1 MSEPSTIGPFRVIRP
16 IGIGG
21 MGEVFLAERNGE
33 LVAVKCIHPSL
44 ASDPE
49 FRNRFRR
56 EVAVSSRVRSS
67 TCAAYID
74 SDIATSSP
82 WLATEYVP
90 GLDLQQY
97 VSTNGPL
104 PEQEA
109 ITLAVGLAE
118 ALRQIHAAGIVHRDL
133 KPSNVILSPT
143 GPKVIDFGIA
153 RASEQTAFTRTGSS
167 LGSPGWM
174 APEQIRGQE
183 ISQSTD
189 MFSWGALIAFAS
201 SGSPPFGNGPPES
214 LMYKVLEEDPE
225 LSRVPDSLRNL
236 CWRALSKDPVGRPSP
251 DGALVELLG
260 PTQSVR
266 TEAAVTQRINTNW
279 ISGSLVSTT
288 TGAAPSKSKA
298 SRRKLIVPAAFA
310 FVAVL
315 LLAGVTIA
323 VRQPKPNPTSTRE
336 AQAASA
342 EASETSVTT
351 QTTQKVPVTTVSKC
365 TSSYLNEAMLSSGL
379 ASRSFLEDMVI
390 DGETVQFDK
399 TKSWV
404 VFTALSR
411 PDAVQKTENVDLIFE
426 CMNGTWKFRESLHGG
441 LRCRS
446 FFEPDVADR
455 IVEFG
460 KYLGDS
466 STSENC

>member
-1 MSEPSTIGPFRVIRP
+1 MTDPKQIGPFRIIRRL
-16 IGIGG
+16 GAGG
-21 MGEVFLAERNGE
+21 MGEVFLAERNDQ

-67 TCAAYID
+67 TCAAYVD
-74 SDIATSSP
+74 SDIAASTP

-90 GLDLQQY
+90 GVDLQQY
-97 VSTNGPL
+97 VSANGPL

-153 RASEQTAFTRTGSS
+153 RAVEQTAFTRTGSS

-183 ISQSTD
+183 ITQATD
-189 MFSWGALIAFAS
+189 MFSWGALVAFAA
-201 SGSPPFGNGPPES
+201 SGLPPFGNGPAES

-225 LSRVPDSLRNL
+225 LLRVPVSLRNL

-251 DGALVELLG
+251 DGALAELLG
-260 PTQSVR
+260 PTQSVN
-266 TEAAVTQRINTNW
+266 TEAAVTQRINANW
-279 ISGSLVSTT
+279 KNGSLVTAT
-288 TGAAPSKSKA
+288 TGAPPTKSKA
-298 SRRKLIVPAAFA
+298 THRKVIVPAAFA
-310 FVAVL
+310 LVTVL

-323 VRQPKPNPTSTRE
+323 VRQPKPNPTSTSE
-336 AQAASA
+336 AQAPSA
-342 EASETSVTT
+342 EASEASVTT
-351 QTTQKVPVTTVSKC
+351 QTTQKVPVTTASKC

-379 ASRSFLEDMVI
+379 QSRSFLEDMVI
-390 DGETVQFDK
+390 DGETVQFDQ
-399 TKSWV
+399 TNSWV
-404 VFTALSR
+404 VFTILSR
-411 PDAVQKTENVDLIFE
+411 PDAVQPTENADLIFE
-426 CMNGTWKFRESLHGG
+426 CVNGTWKFRASLHGG

-446 FFEPDVADR
+446 FFEPDVADK

-460 KYLGDS
+460 KYLGESAD
-466 STSENC
+466 ENC

>member
-1 MSEPSTIGPFRVIRP
+1 V
-16 IGIGG
+16 GG
-21 MGEVFLAERNGE
+21 MGEVFLGERNGE

-49 FRNRFRR
+49 FRDRFRR

-67 TCAAYID
+67 TCAAYVD
-74 SDIATSSP
+74 SDIAASTP

-90 GLDLQQY
+90 GLDIQQY
-97 VSTNGPL
+97 VSANGPL

-153 RASEQTAFTRTGSS
+153 RAVEQTAFTRTGSS

-183 ISQSTD
+183 ITQATD
-189 MFSWGALIAFAS
+189 MFSWGALVAFAA
-201 SGSPPFGNGPPES
+201 SGLPPFGAGPPES
-214 LMYKVLEEDPE
+214 LMYKVLEEYPE
-225 LSRVPDSLRNL
+225 LSRVPVSLRNL

-251 DGALVELLG
+251 DGALTELFG
-260 PTQSVR
+260 PTQSVN
-266 TEAAVTQRINTNW
+266 TEVAVTQRINANW
-279 ISGSLVSTT
+279 INGSLVAPT
-288 TGAAPSKSKA
+288 TGAAPTKSKA
-298 SRRKLIVPAAFA
+298 THRKVFVPAAFA
-310 FVAVL
+310 LVTVL

-323 VRQPKPNPTSTRE
+323 VRQPKPKTTSTSE
-336 AQAASA
+336 AQAPSA

-351 QTTQKVPVTTVSKC
+351 QTTQKVPVTTASKC

-379 ASRSFLEDMVI
+379 QSRSFLEDMVI
-390 DGETVQFDK
+390 DGETVQFDQ
-399 TKSWV
+399 TNSWV
-404 VFTALSR
+404 FFTILSR
-411 PDAVQKTENVDLIFE
+411 PDAVQQIENADLIFQ
-426 CMNGTWKFRESLHGG
+426 CMNGTWKFRTSLHGG
-441 LRCRS
+441 HRCRS
-446 FFEPDVADR
+446 DYEPDVADK

-460 KYLGDS
+460 EWLGE
-466 STSENC
+466 STHENC

>member
-1 MSEPSTIGPFRVIRP
+1 MIGPFRVIRRL
-16 IGIGG
+16 GIGG
-21 MGEVFLAERNGE
+21 MGEVFLAERSDQ

-74 SDIATSSP
+74 SDIAASTP

-174 APEQIRGQE
+174 APEQIRGQD
-183 ISQSTD
+183 ISQATD

-201 SGSPPFGNGPPES
+201 SGLPPFGNGPAES
-214 LMYKVLEEDPE
+214 LMYKVLEEDPQ
-225 LSRVPDSLRNL
+225 LSRVPVALRNL
-236 CWRALSKDPVGRPSP
+236 CWRSLSKDPTERPSP
-251 DGALVELLG
+251 DGALAELLG

-266 TEAAVTQRINTNW
+266 TEAAVTQRISANW
-279 ISGSLVSTT
+279 ISAPLVTAT
-288 TGAAPSKSKA
+288 TGAPPTKSKA
-298 SRRKLIVPAAFA
+298 TRRKVIVPVAFSL
-310 FVAVL
+310 VAVL

-323 VRQPKPNPTSTRE
+323 VRQPKPNPTSTSE

-351 QTTQKVPVTTVSKC
+351 QTTQKVPVTTASKC
-365 TSSYLNEAMLSSGL
+365 TSSYLNEAMLSSGVQ
-379 ASRSFLEDMVI
+379 SRSFLEDMVI
-390 DGETVQFDK
+390 DSETVQFDQ
-399 TKSWV
+399 TDSWV

-411 PDAVQKTENVDLIFE
+411 PDAVEQTQDVDLIFQ
-426 CMNGTWKFRESLHGG
+426 CMNGTWKFRTSLHGG

-446 FFEPDVADR
+446 FFEPDVADK

-460 KYLGDS
+460 KYLGESAD
-466 STSENC
+466 ENC